1 MKTQILC
8 ILVLLLVL
16 SSCGYGKFI
25 QTEEK
30 GDTVDLFS
38 ENSDLHQLR
47 MDDKITVSV
56 WGHNDVSLGSIYSIY
71 SVSESFG
78 KWVLIDSS
86 GYVNLPKLGQVH
98 LEGLSCDAAGKLI
111 ADSLRKD
118 LVDPIVVVK
127 VLNKEV
133 TLLGEVKTQGNYLL
147 DKEHTTVKE
156 IIGKAE
162 GFLQYANTEKVHL
175 VRNDTVYIMDLS
187 VHNGLENIHVKADDL
202 IYVPARKGKNFDL
215 SIKRII
221 PFASAITAV
230 AVFSTLFN

>member
-1 MKTQILC
+1 MKTLIV
-8 ILVLLLVL
+8 IATGFLLGLT
-16 SSCGYGKFI
+16 SCGYGRFI
-25 QTEEK
+25 ETEQA
-30 GDTVDLFS
+30 GNPMDLLS
-38 ENSDLHQLR
+38 ENADLHVLR

-56 WGHNDVSLGSIYSIY
+56 WNHSDVSLGSIFSIY

-86 GYVNLPKLGQVH
+86 GYANLPKLGEVQ
-98 LEGLSCDAAGKLI
+98 LAGLTCEEAGNLI
-111 ADSLRKD
+111 ADSLQNH
-118 LVDPIVVVK
+118 LIDPIVEVK

-133 TLLGEVKTQGNYLL
+133 TMLGEVKTQGNYLL

-162 GFLQYANTEKVHL
+162 GFLQYANTEEVHL
-175 VRNDTVYIMDLS
+175 VRDDTVYIMDLS
-187 VHNGLENIHVKADDL
+187 IYNGLENIHVKADDM

-221 PFASAITAV
+221 PFASAVTAI